1 MTAHRVAS
9 PAAVQAHPHRF
20 RLNRAG
26 ILNVWQYDDQVFE
39 FAGGRMLLRGANGAG
54 KSKTLEMLLP
64 FVLDG
69 DKLRMTASGRHH
81 TSLLWLMTDGY
92 DGASRIGYLWV
103 EFVRTTD
110 EGEPEWVT
118 CGIGIRASQSARTAA
133 TWYFTS
139 PRRVGHDLS
148 LEDGTGPLPRERCR
162 AAVAEDGHYFDSP
175 RQYKQHVGEMLFGLA
190 GSRYDELLR
199 LLYWLRQPQV
209 GEDIEPGRLAEI
221 LSVALPE
228 LDDAAVRAAGGTLDE
243 LAAFGEQLA
252 RRRQAAAAMTA
263 FAQLY
268 AGYAGGVAAV
278 RGAELA
284 AAHRELSRLDRE
296 ITRRTAGLA
305 GVAESISQ
313 NDEGQRAAAA
323 RIEQARQRRR
333 DLEDGPEARSHRE
346 VLALGQRARE
356 LAERATDSRRH
367 AAAAQTQA
375 QNARKRTDRDG
386 GALARD
392 ITNVAGAG
400 RSLATE
406 MAALRIGWSVT
417 VSTALVDPRLPEDS
431 AGLDAAL
438 AGYAETTGA
447 ARPRV
452 GERQAAVQVVDE
464 ARRRAEKAD
473 SDRKSA
479 EDEAGRLEAMAEADR
494 ARLAESEQA
503 ARIAEE
509 SFEAQLAAWHA
520 DERGVPFGI
529 PGELTAETIE
539 QLGAV
544 AREAATPHLSDLAAT
559 EAAAGSERV
568 SAERQLTELRS
579 RRAAIEAEPDPA
591 PDPPALGRGDRDGA
605 DGAPLWCLVDFPGYL
620 DSAQRAGLEAALE
633 SSGLLDAWV
642 RVDGQVL
649 GPDQR
654 EVVLPAG
661 RRPQAGAWRTCWRW

>member
-1 MTAHRVAS
+1 MTSHRIAS

-110 EGEPEWVT
+110 SGEPEWVT
-118 CGIGIRASQSARTAA
+118 CGIGIRASQSARTAT

-139 PRRVGHDLS
+139 PRRVGLDLF

-162 AAVAEDGHYFDSP
+162 ATVAEDGHFFDSP
-175 RQYKQHVGEMLFGLA
+175 RQYKQHVGETLFGLA

-268 AGYAGGVAAV
+268 VGYARGAAAS

-284 AAHRELSRLDRE
+284 RAHSELSRLDRD
-296 ITRRTAGLA
+296 ISRRTAELA

-313 NDEGQRAAAA
+313 NEEGQRAAAA

-333 DLEDGPEARSHRE
+333 DLEDSPEARSHRE
-346 VLALGQRARE
+346 VLALGERARE
-356 LAERATDSRRH
+356 LAGRATDSRRH
-367 AAAAQTQA
+367 ASAAHTQA
-375 QNARKRTDRDG
+375 QNAKKRTDRDG
-386 GALARD
+386 GTLGRD
-392 ITNVAGAG
+392 ITNVAEAWPRTWLHSGSVGPLPFPPRWWTHGCRITRPGSMRPWPGMRRLLERPGLWWANVRRPY
-400 RSLATE
+400 RSLT
-406 MAALRIGWSVT
+406 
-417 VSTALVDPRLPEDS
+417 
-431 AGLDAAL
+431 
-438 AGYAETTGA
+438 
-447 ARPRV
+447 RP
-452 GERQAAVQVVDE
+452 G
-464 ARRRAEKAD
+464 
-473 SDRKSA
+473 
-479 EDEAGRLEAMAEADR
+479 
-494 ARLAESEQA
+494 
-503 ARIAEE
+503 
-509 SFEAQLAAWHA
+509 
-520 DERGVPFGI
+520 
-529 PGELTAETIE
+529 GEL
-539 QLGAV
+539 
-544 AREAATPHLSDLAAT
+544 
-559 EAAAGSERV
+559 
-568 SAERQLTELRS
+568 S
-579 RRAAIEAEPDPA
+579 RRTANGRPPRMRPPDWKAWLRPTVRGWRNPGGPPGSRKNPSTLDWRPGMPMSAASHSASPA
-591 PDPPALGRGDRDGA
+591 
-605 DGAPLWCLVDFPGYL
+605 
-620 DSAQRAGLEAALE
+620 S
-633 SSGLLDAWV
+633 
-642 RVDGQVL
+642 
-649 GPDQR
+649 
-654 EVVLPAG
+654 
-661 RRPQAGAWRTCWRW
+661 